1 MQRRSAPFRL
11 AWALAALAA
20 LALGATTALAQ
31 EPRTGG
37 TLDVAISSWPT
48 SLDPLL
54 STSGHDRHIQYNVY
68 NTLTAIDANMELGPE
83 LARSWETPD
92 ATTIIL
98 ELQDGV
104 VFHDGTPFD
113 AEVVR
118 FNIERMLEHPQS
130 ARTNEVEAIESVE
143 VLGTHRVQINLSRP
157 EAGLLLAFADRP
169 GMMVSPAAVEGL
181 SEADLRQQ
189 AVGTGPFRFVSAA
202 IDDHVRVERNEDYWE
217 EGLPYLDV
225 VNFRVVLE
233 EPTKIIGLRTGD
245 LDIIDSVPASDADT
259 VARDP
264 DIQYFEIPGTGTRMM
279 AFALNREEPL
289 QDKRVRQAL
298 SYAIDR
304 DAMIQALQFGQAVP
318 ARGPFAPTRGVTYH
332 PDIDR
337 YTYDP
342 ERARELLEEAGYPDG
357 FDMTIDVINRTA
369 DRAWA
374 EAIQGFYAD
383 VGVNVTINP
392 EEQVSLNQKWLGTTD
407 FPSYIG
413 AWGAGAINPDADLV
427 RAFYSEGWWNHP
439 DYANP
444 EVDALIEQI
453 LETFDQEERGRLY
466 REVQELIVEDAPRL
480 FMFHDNL
487 RYATRGNVHGFEPY
501 ADWAIRVKDVWIGN

>member
-1 MQRRSAPFRL
+1 M
-11 AWALAALAA
+11 
-20 LALGATTALAQ
+20 
-31 EPRTGG
+31 
-37 TLDVAISSWPT
+37 LD
-48 SLDPLL
+48 
-54 STSGHDRHIQYNVY
+54 
-68 NTLTAIDANMELGPE
+68 
-83 LARSWETPD
+83 
-92 ATTIIL
+92 
-98 ELQDGV
+98 
-104 VFHDGTPFD
+104 
-113 AEVVR
+113 
-118 FNIERMLEHPQS
+118 HPQS
-130 ARTNEVEAIESVE
+130 ARTNELEAVESVE
-143 VLGTHRVQINLSRP
+143 VLGSHRVQINLSRP
-157 EAGLLLAFADRP
+157 EAGLLLTFADRP
-169 GMMVSPAAVEGL
+169 GMMVSPSAVEGVA
-181 SEADLRQQ
+181 EADLRQQ

-217 EGLPYLDV
+217 DDLPYLDV

-245 LDIIDSVPASDADT
+245 LDIIDSVPASDVDT
-259 VARDP
+259 VARDSA
-264 DIQYFEIPGTGTRMM
+264 ITYHEIPGTGTRMM
-279 AFALNREEPL
+279 AFALNAEPAL
-289 QDKRVRQAL
+289 QDVRVRQAL

-304 DAMIQALQFGQAVP
+304 EAMIQALQFGQAVP

-332 PDIDR
+332 PDLDR

-342 ERARELLEEAGYPDG
+342 ERARELLAEAGYGDG

-383 VGVNVTINP
+383 IGVNVTINP
-392 EEQVSLNQKWLGTTD
+392 EEQVSLNQKWLNTDD

-444 EVDALIEQI
+444 EVDALIEEI

-487 RYATRGNVHGFEPY
+487 RYATRANVHGFEPF
-501 ADWAIRVKDVWIGN
+501 ADWAIRVKNVWIEN